1 MRGAGVSYADGA
13 TIRRCFQTHVLDML
27 AVGVPLSTLS
37 AMSACVDAD
46 YVQPAPPG
54 ASLIRNSLQALPPPA
69 KRLAPNA
76 DSHAPPAAR
85 SALALA
91 LGAAAVAMLAIAA

>member
-1 MRGAGVSYADGA
+1 MSYADGA

-37 AMSACVDAD
+37 AMSACADAD

-85 SALALA
+85 SALAVSLCM
-91 LGAAAVAMLAIAA
+91 AMLAIGA